1 MSDGVGGAVRVAR
14 VDPRQLHELRRR
26 VLRDD
31 DPNALV
37 SDPRDDETTSLHFA
51 GFLDGRL
58 VVSASFF
65 ASLAPVNEQL
75 VSMQLCFMATDV
87 GVQGRGLGATVMY
100 QAEDELRLL
109 GVEQLWANGRDSA
122 LGFYRSIGWDVVE
135 GSEHLSAETQLPHTV
150 IYKIL

>member
-1 MSDGVGGAVRVAR
+1 M
-14 VDPRQLHELRRR
+14 DPRLLHELRRR

-37 SDPRDDETTSLHFA
+37 SDSRDDETTSLHFA

-75 VSMQLCFMATDV
+75 VSMQLRFMATDV
-87 GVQGRGLGATVMY
+87 DVQGRGLGATVMY

-122 LGFYRSIGWDVVE
+122 LGFYRSIGWGVVE